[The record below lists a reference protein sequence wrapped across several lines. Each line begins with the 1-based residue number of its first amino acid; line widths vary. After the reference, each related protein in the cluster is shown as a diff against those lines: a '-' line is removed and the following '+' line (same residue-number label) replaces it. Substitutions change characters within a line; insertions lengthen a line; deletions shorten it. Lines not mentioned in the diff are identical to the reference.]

1 MLNAPQ
7 VEGNALPLRFPPKR
21 REMSQIPKGVAPT
34 HTHEKLTAILG
45 NFDPFD
51 REMQEGT
58 KQRREFDERRL
69 REMSE
74 EMQRLES
81 NLETEIKRRV
91 DMNQQL
97 QAWMV
102 TQIQEMTRR
111 FNALLSSRMAAVE
124 ERLDRVVEK
133 LTALEEYFKKM
144 AREIPEEIEERC
156 AVLNK
161 QLQDF
166 RDDFDAERRRRL
178 EREAEFPVRLA
189 LNEKEVADA
198 FAVENAAREEK
209 FEVLRDTLDDTTE
222 SRIRGDAKFQA
233 FVEDRMLELNAAL
246 ARETKRRVTED
257 DDIVDALNR
266 YTSKLQSSLQIINQ
280 TDL

>member
-1 MLNAPQ
+1 
-7 VEGNALPLRFPPKR
+7 
-21 REMSQIPKGVAPT
+21 MSDADAFHGAAPT

-51 REMQEGT
+51 KQMQEGT

-74 EMQRLES
+74 EMARLEA
-81 NLETEIKRRV
+81 NLESEIKRRV
-91 DMNQQL
+91 DMNQDL

-156 AVLNK
+156 AVLTK

-166 RDDFDAERRRRL
+166 RDDFEAERRRRL

-189 LNEKEVADA
+189 INEREVAA
-198 FAVENAAREEK
+198 AHEAENAAREEK
-209 FEVLRDTLDDTTE
+209 YEVLRDTLEDTTE

-233 FVEDRMLELNAAL
+233 FVEDRMVELNAAL
-246 ARETKRRVTED
+246 GRETKRRVAED

-280 TDL
+280 SDL